1 MDAVHSVGVHV
12 VRKTT
17 AATDTADEDSFLT
30 WNPKVGKN
38 LFHLRENGVV
48 AASGAPAYILIRSE
62 IRGL

>member
-17 AATDTADEDSFLT
+17 AATDTADEDSFFSWHSKIRKYL
-30 WNPKVGKN
+30 
-38 LFHLRENGVV
+38 LHLRENGVV